1 MRKKI
6 VIERAERLHK
16 IPSSLFWSLERK
28 ARRAAARGVDVI
40 DLSLVNPRKPPSE
53 RVVDELCRAA
63 RQTGAHR
70 YMLGYGLDELRRKVA
85 DWYESRFGVSLNPE
99 LEVLPLQGAW
109 EGLWGLPMAFVN
121 PRETV
126 LLTDPCYPIYRA
138 GTMLAGGQVDT
149 MALLERNDFLP
160 NLKQVPG
167 EVAYRAKL
175 MFLNYPNNPTAAV
188 ADVAFFSEVVDF
200 ARQHNIAVVHD
211 ATYVPLRSDRYQA
224 PSFLQARGA
233 KSLGVE
239 LFSLS
244 MWQHLGGWRIGFAVG
259 NRQLLAGLMA
269 VRGCGYVNP
278 PWALQ
283 KAAALALVLGKGA
296 GRDPFAERRTMVVNG
311 LRKVGLKVVRPGTLP
326 FLWVSVPGRYTSLG
340 FSRRLFRRT
349 GILVTP
355 GSAFGEHGEGFFRLS
370 LTASEDRLRMALR
383 RIRENTLLWQRKR
396 RTADR

>member
-16 IPSSLFWSLERK
+16 IPSSLFWDLDKK
-28 ARRAAARGVDVI
+28 ARRAVKRGVEVI
-40 DLSLVNPRKPPSE
+40 DLSLVDPRTPPSE
-53 RVVDELCRAA
+53 QVVDELCRAA

-70 YMLGYGLDELRRKVA
+70 YMLGYGLDEFRCQVA
-85 DWYESRFGVSLNPE
+85 DWFETRFGISLNPE

-138 GTMLAGGQVDT
+138 GAMLAGGQVDT

-160 NLKQVPG
+160 NLKQISD

-175 MFLNYPNNPTAAV
+175 MFLNYPHNPTTAV
-188 ADVAFFSEVVDF
+188 ADVVFFSEVVDF
-200 ARQHNIAVVHD
+200 ARRHNIAVIHD
-211 ATYVPLRSDRYQA
+211 ATYVPMRSDRYQA

-233 KSLGVE
+233 KAVGLE
-239 LFSLS
+239 LYSLS
-244 MWQHLGGWRIGFAVG
+244 MWQYLGGWRIGFAVG

-278 PWALQ
+278 PWAVQ
-283 KAAALALVLGKGA
+283 KAAALALALGEDA
-296 GRDPFAERRTMVVNG
+296 GSDPFAERRDIMVNG
-311 LRKVGLKVVRPGTLP
+311 LRKVGLKVNRPGGLP
-326 FLWVSVPGRYTSLG
+326 FLWVTVPGRYTSLG
-340 FSRRLFRRT
+340 FARRLFRRT
-349 GILVTP
+349 GILVAP
-355 GSAFGEHGEGFFRLS
+355 GSAFGEHGEGFFRIS
-370 LTASEDRLRMALR
+370 LAASGDQLRMALR
-383 RIRENTLLWQRKR
+383 RIRENTFLWKHKR
-396 RTADR
+396 RTSAR